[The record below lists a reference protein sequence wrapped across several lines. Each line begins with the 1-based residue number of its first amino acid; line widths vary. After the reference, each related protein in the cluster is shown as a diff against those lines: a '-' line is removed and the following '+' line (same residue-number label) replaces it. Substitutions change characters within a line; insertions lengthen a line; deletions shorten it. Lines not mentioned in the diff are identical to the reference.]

1 MKNLKHII
9 YLFTIFFLF
18 ISCENNTKKSDVKET
33 NTSEV
38 NRPTSKN
45 TELEKQIIPIDNGEN
60 LLFQRLMFN
69 EQTALFASSLTSG
82 NLINVFSNSE
92 NKFTVFAPSN
102 DAFKAVDGK
111 ILSDLFKDKFLIAA
125 VLKLH
130 IVPEKFDYET
140 LSNKIIAG
148 GGTFSLK
155 TLMGE
160 KIKATLSGNQIVLKD
175 FNGTQVNVL
184 NNKSIST
191 DDGVYYIIDKVMAIN

>member
-18 ISCENNTKKSDVKET
+18 ISCEKNTKKSDVKET
-33 NTSEV
+33 NKSEV
-38 NRPTSKN
+38 NRPTLKN
-45 TELEKQIIPIDNGEN
+45 TELKKTIIPIDNGEN

-111 ILSDLFKDKFLIAA
+111 ILSDVFKDKFLLAT
-125 VLKLH
+125 VMKLH

-140 LSNKIIAG
+140 LLNKIVAG

-160 KIKATLSGNQIVLKD
+160 KIKATLSGNQIVLTD
-175 FNGTQVNVL
+175 FVGTQVNVL
-184 NNKSIST
+184 NNKSISA

>member
-18 ISCENNTKKSDVKET
+18 ISCKNNTKKSDVKEA

-160 KIKATLSGNQIVLKD
+160 KIKATLSGNQIVLTD

>member
-9 YLFTIFFLF
+9 YLFTILFLF
-18 ISCENNTKKSDVKET
+18 ISCENNTKKPDIKKT

-38 NRPTSKN
+38 NRPTPNN
-45 TELEKQIIPIDNGEN
+45 TELEKKIVPIDNGEN

-111 ILSDLFKDKFLIAA
+111 MLSDLFKDKFLIAA

-130 IVPEKFDYET
+130 IIPEKFDYKT
-140 LSNKIIAG
+140 LSNKIVAG

-160 KIKATLSGNQIVLKD
+160 KIKATLSGNQIVLTD

>member
-1 MKNLKHII
+1 MKNLKYFT

-18 ISCENNTKKSDVKET
+18 ISCENNTKKSDTKET

-38 NRPTSKN
+38 NRPTPNN
-45 TELEKQIIPIDNGEN
+45 TELEKKIIPIDNGEN

-69 EQTALFASSLTSG
+69 EQTALFASSLTSA
-82 NLINVFSNSE
+82 NLINVFLNSE

-130 IVPEKFDYET
+130 IIPEKFDYET
-140 LSNKIIAG
+140 LSNKIVTG

-160 KIKATLSGNQIVLKD
+160 KIKATLSGNQIVLTD

>member
-102 DAFKAVDGK
+102 DAFKAVDSK

-160 KIKATLSGNQIVLKD
+160 RIKATLSGNKIVLTD
-175 FNGTQVNVL
+175 FNGTKVNVL

>member
-1 MKNLKHII
+1 MKNLKYFT

-18 ISCENNTKKSDVKET
+18 ISCENNTKKSDTKET

-38 NRPTSKN
+38 NRPTPNN
-45 TELEKQIIPIDNGEN
+45 TELEKKIIPIDNGEN

-69 EQTALFASSLTSG
+69 EQTALFASSLTSA
-82 NLINVFSNSE
+82 NLISVFLNSE

-130 IVPEKFDYET
+130 IIPEKFDYET
-140 LSNKIIAG
+140 LSNKIVAG

-160 KIKATLSGNQIVLKD
+160 KIKATLSGNQIVLTD

>member
-1 MKNLKHII
+1 MKNLKYFT

-18 ISCENNTKKSDVKET
+18 ISCENNTKKPDKKKA
-33 NTSEV
+33 NISEV
-38 NRPTSKN
+38 NRPTPNN
-45 TELEKQIIPIDNGEN
+45 TELEKKIVPIDNGEN

-69 EQTALFASSLTSG
+69 EQTELFASSLTSG

-130 IVPEKFDYET
+130 IIPEKFDYET
-140 LSNKIIAG
+140 LSNKIVAG

-160 KIKATLSGNQIVLKD
+160 KIKATLSGNQIVLTD

>member
-18 ISCENNTKKSDVKET
+18 ISCENNTKKPDIKKA
-33 NTSEV
+33 NISEV
-38 NRPTSKN
+38 NRPTPNN
-45 TELEKQIIPIDNGEN
+45 TELEKKIVPIDNGEN

-130 IVPEKFDYET
+130 IIPEKFDYET
-140 LSNKIIAG
+140 LSNKIVAG

-160 KIKATLSGNQIVLKD
+160 KIKATLSGNQIVLTD

>member
-1 MKNLKHII
+1 MKNLKHIV

-18 ISCENNTKKSDVKET
+18 ISCKNNTKKPDVKKT
-33 NTSEV
+33 NISEV
-38 NRPTSKN
+38 NPPTSKN

-111 ILSDLFKDKFLIAA
+111 ILSDLFKDKFLIAT

-160 KIKATLSGNQIVLKD
+160 KIKVTLSGNQIVLTD
-175 FNGTQVNVL
+175 FNGTKVNVL

>member
-9 YLFTIFFLF
+9 YLFTILFLF
-18 ISCENNTKKSDVKET
+18 ISCENNTKKPDIKKT

-38 NRPTSKN
+38 NRPTPNN
-45 TELEKQIIPIDNGEN
+45 TELEKKIVPIDNGEN

-111 ILSDLFKDKFLIAA
+111 MLSDLFKDKFLIAA

-130 IVPEKFDYET
+130 IIPEKFDYET
-140 LSNKIIAG
+140 LSNKIVAG

-160 KIKATLSGNQIVLKD
+160 KIKATLSGNQIVLTD

>member
-9 YLFTIFFLF
+9 YLFTIFFVF

-38 NRPTSKN
+38 NQPTSKN

-102 DAFKAVDGK
+102 DAFNAVDGK

-160 KIKATLSGNQIVLKD
+160 KIKASLSGNQIVLTD

-191 DDGVYYIIDKVMAIN
+191 DDGVYYVIDKVMAIN

>member
-18 ISCENNTKKSDVKET
+18 ISCENNTKKSDVKEA

-130 IVPEKFDYET
+130 IIPEKFDYET
-140 LSNKIIAG
+140 LSNKIVAG

-160 KIKATLSGNQIVLKD
+160 KIKATLSGNQIVLTD
-175 FNGTQVNVL
+175 FVGTQVNVL

>member
-9 YLFTIFFLF
+9 CLFTIFFLF
-18 ISCENNTKKSDVKET
+18 ISCENNTKKLDVKKT

-38 NRPTSKN
+38 NRSTSKN

-102 DAFKAVDGK
+102 DAFNAVDGK

-160 KIKATLSGNQIVLKD
+160 KIKASLSGNQIVLTD

-191 DDGVYYIIDKVMAIN
+191 DDGVYYVIDKVMAIN

>member
-130 IVPEKFDYET
+130 IIPEKFDYET
-140 LSNKIIAG
+140 LSNKIVAG

-160 KIKATLSGNQIVLKD
+160 KIKATLSGNQIVLTD

>member
-1 MKNLKHII
+1 MKNLKHFT

-130 IVPEKFDYET
+130 IIPEKFDYET
-140 LSNKIIAG
+140 LSNKIVAG

-160 KIKATLSGNQIVLKD
+160 KIKATLSGNQIVLTD